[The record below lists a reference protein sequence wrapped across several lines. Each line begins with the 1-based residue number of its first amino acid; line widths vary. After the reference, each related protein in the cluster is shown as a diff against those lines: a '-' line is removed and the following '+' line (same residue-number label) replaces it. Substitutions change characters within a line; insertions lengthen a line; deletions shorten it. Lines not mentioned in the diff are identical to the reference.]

1 MAIATARALTK
12 SGTYLVDRA
21 KRLAR
26 KLLRLGKRSAVETI
40 DGYLLRASAVGDI
53 ATGLVIDPPGDLVV
67 FQALFDSRGNT
78 YPVGRRDF
86 FDSRAGDTNGPFD
99 RDQIEPRNYITYIYG
114 IGFDPDD
121 ESVNAPW
128 RRSTLWRVVSPTKKE
143 RLRANALRIVPNPVV
158 SFPYDL
164 VDLAPPDTLVFS
176 GVDTFP
182 KSKRVPGYYFSE
194 AGIAQLAPGF
204 QLMARTE
211 LGYMAFEYQGMQPA
225 SASNGDWTLMVIPVV
240 KNFDPNQAVHWG
252 QPGVLFV
259 LLNAALAIEE
269 QRDTPVRW
277 SHLWSPDEHSSD
289 FFHAGP
295 WAARPRSTIS
305 SPFSDP
311 QQNWDDFWSAW
322 SAGARPIPAGGSR
335 PNWTDA
341 IGIAWFNGRFV
352 VNLRCCALNATLSD
366 FGVGWDYEYVDAG
379 GSAHLRF
386 EITLEGG
393 FSVAEL
399 QHEVWDCADPTNPGR
414 RRPYDVWVAG
424 QLDED
429 VVHAVNPAAT
439 FPIPGGLCEVTWCME
454 ADRAGAF
461 GPVFGPYFYADLS
474 SARLEFTVRLL
485 DAEGNEQSPITHAVH
500 FDDLGAGIQ
509 GPTTTGLGVGADLV
523 LLPPTGSYKLWPMAP
538 LFVPISRHEIGFV
551 VSERWQDF
559 GPGESAAVKLAVLDL
574 RSGAAVIRSD
584 IGLENAPLPQQE
596 RPVHLD
602 CLQRAVYDDEGQVV
616 IEAVLFASVD
626 SAHPVRISRDSGRT
640 WQDYLTFPQPQ
651 AGAYY
656 LANPLMPGD
665 RVGTAILE
673 DSNGN
678 RG

>member
-53 ATGLVIDPPGDLVV
+53 ATGLVIDPPGALVV
-67 FQALFDSRGNT
+67 FQALLDPRGNT
-78 YPVGRRDF
+78 YPIGPRDF
-86 FDSRAGDTNGPFD
+86 FDSRTQDANGPFGYE
-99 RDQIEPRNYITYIYG
+99 QIEPKNYVVYFYG
-114 IGFDPDD
+114 IGFDP
-121 ESVNAPW
+121 EEEAPDTPW
-128 RRSTLWRVVSPTKKE
+128 KRASLWRVASPTKRE
-143 RLRANALRIVPNPVV
+143 RLRANMLRIVADPAVP
-158 SFPYDL
+158 FPYDT

-182 KSKRVPGYYFSE
+182 KSRRVPGYHFFE
-194 AGIAQLAPGF
+194 PGIAELAPGF

-225 SASNGDWTLMVIPVV
+225 SASSGDWTLMVIPVV
-240 KNFDPNQAVHWG
+240 KNFDPSQAVHWG

-269 QRDTPVRW
+269 EKPTPVRW
-277 SHLWSPDEHSSD
+277 SRLWSPDEHSID
-289 FFHAGP
+289 FFHSGP
-295 WAARPRSTIS
+295 WEARPRNTIT
-305 SPFSDP
+305 SPFADP
-311 QQNWDDFWSAW
+311 QQNWDDFWNAW
-322 SAGARPIPAGGSR
+322 SAGGQPIPAGGTR

-341 IGIAWFNGRFV
+341 IGVAWFNGRFV

-386 EITLEGG
+386 EVTLDGS
-393 FSVAEL
+393 FSVAEQ
-399 QHEVWDCADPTNPGR
+399 QHEVWDCADATNPGR
-414 RRPYDVWVAG
+414 RRPYDIWVAG
-424 QLDED
+424 QLDEA
-429 VVHAVNPAAT
+429 VVHAVNPAGT
-439 FPIPGGLCEVTWCME
+439 FPIPGGLCEVAWCME

-485 DAEGNEQSPITHAVH
+485 DADGNEQPPATHVVY
-500 FDDLGAGIQ
+500 FEDLGAGIQ
-509 GPTTTGLGVGADLV
+509 GPTTTGVGVGADLV

-538 LFVPISRHEIGFV
+538 LFVAVSQHEIGFAV
-551 VSERWQDF
+551 CERWQDF
-559 GPGESAAVKLAVLDL
+559 GPGDLGTVKLAVLDL
-574 RSGAAVIRSD
+574 LTGAASIRSD

-602 CLQRAVYDDEGQVV
+602 CLQRAIYNDEGETVL
-616 IEAVLFASVD
+616 EAVLFASVD
-626 SAHPVRISRDSGRT
+626 SEQAVRISRDSGRT
-640 WQDYLTFPQPQ
+640 WSDYLTFPQPL

-673 DSNGN
+673 DKNGN